1 MPAPVLEPPPGAATS
16 TVAHRIP
23 FYETDAMGI
32 VHHANYV
39 KYLELARVVF
49 MDEHD
54 RPYRDYVA
62 MQLHF
67 ATTRVE
73 IDYRRPLRFDD
84 RLEVTTWIRRLRG
97 ASIHMDYRLTCQ
109 GQVVASA
116 STQHAMVDAD
126 GRPARIPREHR
137 ERLGKAL
144 GAEAAGR

>member
-1 MPAPVLEPPPGAATS
+1 MPAPVREPPTGAATS
-16 TVAHRIP
+16 TATQRIP

-39 KYLELARVVF
+39 KYLELARIVF
-49 MDEHD
+49 MDDHD
-54 RPYRDYVA
+54 RPYRDYLA

-84 RLEVTTWIRRLRG
+84 RVEVTTWIRRLRG
-97 ASIHMDYRLTCQ
+97 ASIHMDYRLTCA
-109 GQVVASA
+109 GQLVASA
-116 STQHAMVDAD
+116 STQHAMVDGE

-137 ERLGKAL
+137 ERLQKAL
-144 GAEAAGR
+144 GDVLD

>member
-1 MPAPVLEPPPGAATS
+1 MPAAVLEPPPGAATS
-16 TVAHRIP
+16 TATHRIP

-67 ATTRVE
+67 ATTHVE

-84 RLEVTTWIRRLRG
+84 RLDVTTWIRRLRG
-97 ASIHMDYRLTCQ
+97 ASIDMDYRLTCD
-109 GQVVASA
+109 GEVVGSA
-116 STQHAMVDAD
+116 STRHAMVDGE

-137 ERLGKAL
+137 DRLRKAL
-144 GAEAAGR
+144 G

>member
-1 MPAPVLEPPPGAATS
+1 MPAAALEPPAGVATS
-16 TVAHRIP
+16 TATHRIP

-49 MDEHD
+49 MDDHD
-54 RPYRDYVA
+54 RPYRDYIA

-73 IDYRRPLRFDD
+73 LDYRKPLRFDD
-84 RLEVTTWIRRLRG
+84 RLEVTTWIRHLRG
-97 ASIHMDYRLTCQ
+97 ASIHMDYQLTCE
-109 GQVVASA
+109 GELVASA
-116 STQHAMVDAD
+116 STRHAMVDGE

-137 ERLGKAL
+137 ERLQKAL
-144 GAEAAGR
+144 A

>member
-1 MPAPVLEPPPGAATS
+1 MPAAVLEPPPGAATS
-16 TVAHRIP
+16 TVTHRIP

-67 ATTRVE
+67 ATTHVE

-84 RLEVTTWIRRLRG
+84 RLDVTTWIRRLRG
-97 ASIHMDYRLTCQ
+97 ASIHMDYRLTCG
-109 GQVVASA
+109 GQVVGSA
-116 STQHAMVDAD
+116 STRHAMVD
-126 GRPARIPREHR
+126 GEGHPARIPREHR
-137 ERLGKAL
+137 DRLQKAL
-144 GAEAAGR
+144 G